1 MEIKQGSSV
10 AIKRLSPNG
19 VVIGYDLGEVQ
30 EIEQVNDQARYRV
43 ARDGVDLGRVFEKD
57 LDLSVMALLGC
68 IPKEPAVNCQEVEE
82 DKTEIVVDTNP
93 GTFAATNNPLSTD
106 EQVTPGI
113 DPSQD
118 PVSPSVEFQNEET
131 APVEGAEN
139 VVADPSE
146 PTTETPTDPVDPS
159 LQNGENPNAPKDPSQ
174 VNPEA

>member
-68 IPKEPAVNCQEVEE
+68 IPEDNPVGTQSNSEDSVNNEE
-82 DKTEIVVDTNP
+82 NDTNEE
-93 GTFAATNNPLSTD
+93 NS
-106 EQVTPGI
+106 TPGI

-159 LQNGENPNAPKDPSQ
+159 LQNGENPNAPEDPSQ
-174 VNPEA
+174 VNSEA